1 MVDEDR
7 KIFCGRPPAAP
18 RGPRALP
25 LDPARG
31 SAPGPRTDRV
41 KRGQRVTF
49 IFGVAAK
56 TAEDQTTILGSLG
69 GGKGFRS
76 VIASSIITPRLL
88 TVNPIKN
95 EDIRLTFLQTM
106 LYSFTKGQRK
116 SKDKS
121 DLPVNRFL
129 FLFFDKEAS
138 RI

>member
-1 MVDEDR
+1 MRWRCNEEAS
-7 KIFCGRPPAAP
+7 G
-18 RGPRALP
+18 GQ
-25 LDPARG
+25 G
-31 SAPGPRTDRV
+31 SAPAPRTARSTCGG
-41 KRGQRVTF
+41 RFFLFET
-49 IFGVAAK
+49 ASN
-56 TAEDQTTILGSLG
+56 TAEGQTTILGSLG

-116 SKDKS
+116 SKDES

>member
-69 GGKGFRS
+69 GGKGF
-76 VIASSIITPRLL
+76 IEAICDRLL
-88 TVNPIKN
+88 HHNAAPIN
-95 EDIRLTFLQTM
+95 
-106 LYSFTKGQRK
+106 GQSHK
-116 SKDKS
+116 K
-121 DLPVNRFL
+121 
-129 FLFFDKEAS
+129 
-138 RI
+138 